1 MKARDVMTAPVIAA
15 RPETSVAEIATL
27 LLERRIS
34 AVPVIEQGR
43 LIGMVSEA
51 DLLHRH
57 ENGTDQAAPGPW
69 WLRLFKH
76 DASPADY
83 VRSHARQARD
93 IMTREVVTVEE
104 EAALGDIAALLE
116 KRGVKRVPVMRGD
129 RVVGIVSRA
138 DLVQALAEGARLPA
152 RPSRDDDAI
161 HERLLAELARQ
172 SWWRSPYASVTV
184 KEGIVHYW
192 GATENDADRDA
203 VRVAAENVPGVR
215 GVQDHRI
222 SMQNIPSMI

>member
-215 GVQDHRI
+215 GVEDHRI

>member
-1 MKARDVMTAPVIAA
+1 MKAKDIMTSPVINAG
-15 RPETSVAEIATL
+15 PETSVAEIATL

-34 AVPVIEQGR
+34 AVPVIEHGR

-57 ENGTDQAAPGPW
+57 EIGTDQAAPGPW
-69 WLRLFKH
+69 WLRLFKQG
-76 DASPADY
+76 ASPADY
-83 VRSHARQARD
+83 VRTHARQARD

-104 EAALGDIAALLE
+104 DATLGDIAALLE
-116 KRGVKRVPVMRGD
+116 TRGVKRVPVMRGND
-129 RVVGIVSRA
+129 VVGIVSRA
-138 DLVQALAEGARLPA
+138 DLVRALAEGARVPA

-161 HERLLAELARQ
+161 HDRLLAELGRQ
-172 SWWRSPYASVTV
+172 PWWRSLYSSVSV
-184 KEGIVHYW
+184 SEGVVHFW

-215 GVQDHRI
+215 GIEDHRI
-222 SMQNIPSMI
+222 SMQNIPSMV